1 MSGDPLA
8 NDPLCRAYKMLFN
21 HMGNILK
28 KELEKAETSTA
39 EQLQNT
45 MVVNRQ

>member
-8 NDPLCRAYKMLFN
+8 KDPLCRAYKILFN

-28 KELEKAETSTA
+28 KELEKAETGTA
-39 EQLQNT
+39 EEQLQST
-45 MVVNRQ
+45 MTV